1 MKRAVTAIAVCLMF
15 LECRRN
21 ERTVS
26 GPNATN
32 PTATNANEHSS
43 TVGDGEPQS
52 SPVDPVAAASLKAE
66 ITSVRSQIA
75 ASESES
81 ARYSGGLVKA
91 LIESRVQTLKQ
102 TLVMLEQRDKAW
114 TFGLRLSYTIDGKA
128 FALPPEVKDQLPQV
142 ENELRELT
150 IKIDAQTREV
160 SRYSGG
166 LVHALSLSTLET
178 MKQTEAMLNQR
189 RLAIRYELPQ
199 YLAFQGAQAASTE
212 STNVPSALSSSGS
225 PAEDWE
231 IVSVASRPGESNSSW
246 TKFAWKLT
254 IRNRGQY
261 SQKFDATVEFRDS
274 DGFPVDSARVYD
286 LVVPANA
293 QETFTGEKLID
304 ASQVSRISTTAAKVK
319 KDS

>member
-1 MKRAVTAIAVCLMF
+1 MKRAVAAIAVCLMF
-15 LECRRN
+15 LGCRRN
-21 ERTVS
+21 EPTAA
-26 GPNATN
+26 GT
-32 PTATNANEHSS
+32 TATNANKTSS
-43 TVGDGEPQS
+43 AVDDDEPQSS
-52 SPVDPVAAASLKAE
+52 SPVDPVVVASLKTE
-66 ITSVRSQIA
+66 ITNARSQIA
-75 ASESES
+75 AAESES

-91 LIESRVQTLKQ
+91 LVESRVQTLKQ

-114 TFGLRLSYTIDGKA
+114 TFGLRLSYTVDGKA
-128 FALPPEVKDQLPQV
+128 FALPPGVKDQLPQV
-142 ENELRELT
+142 EDELRQLST
-150 IKIDAQTREV
+150 KIDAQTREA

-166 LVHALSLSTLET
+166 LIHALSLSTLET

-199 YLAFQGAQAASTE
+199 YLAFQGVPAALTE
-212 STNVPSALSSSGS
+212 SPNAPSASSSSGRA

-231 IVSVASRPGESNSSW
+231 VVSVASRPGESNSSW

-254 IRNRGQY
+254 IRNGSQY

-274 DGFPVDSARVYD
+274 DGFPVDSARAYD
-286 LVVPANA
+286 LVVPAGA

-304 ASQVSRISTTAAKVK
+304 ASQVSRISTTAAKVT